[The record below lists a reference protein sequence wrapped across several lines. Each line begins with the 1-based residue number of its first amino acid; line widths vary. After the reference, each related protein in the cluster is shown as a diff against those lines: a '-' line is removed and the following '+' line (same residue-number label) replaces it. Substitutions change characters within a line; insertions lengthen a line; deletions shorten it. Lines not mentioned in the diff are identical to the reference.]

1 MLGLRTRRTIQAEE
15 VWAGKRDMGVRS
27 MEVRVE
33 TAQREHIESKT
44 EERVS
49 IVIVVCEVGTGL
61 GSRMSLRR
69 VHVFIHTS
77 IHVC

>member
-1 MLGLRTRRTIQAEE
+1 
-15 VWAGKRDMGVRS
+15 

-61 GSRMSLRR
+61 GSSMSLRR